1 MKGIDIKLISLLL
14 CILMIGCSSLSKR
27 KHYNSTLGEKIV
39 QIAVQYKGVP
49 YRYGGTTPKGFDCS
63 GFTLYVLKKAGIKI
77 PRTLS
82 AQYNAGISVSRSNLK
97 NSDLVF
103 FTRWGF
109 IGKLFPPN
117 HVGIYIGNG
126 KFIHASSSG
135 GRVRYDSLD
144 DVYWKGHYKRARDL
158 TGGVTGI

>member
-1 MKGIDIKLISLLL
+1 
-14 CILMIGCSSLSKR
+14 MINNSSLQVRNRKR
-27 KHYNSTLGEKIV
+27 DNSLMMDWEHCSCQIQWPWSRMVLIRINTGE
-39 QIAVQYKGVP
+39 
-49 YRYGGTTPKGFDCS
+49 RHDCS

-126 KFIHASSSG
+126 EFIHASSSG

-158 TGGVTGI
+158 TGG